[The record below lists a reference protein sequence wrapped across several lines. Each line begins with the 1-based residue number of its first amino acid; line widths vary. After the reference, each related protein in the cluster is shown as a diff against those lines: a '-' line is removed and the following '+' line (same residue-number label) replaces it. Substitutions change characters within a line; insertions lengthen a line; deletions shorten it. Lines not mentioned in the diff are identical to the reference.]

1 MSENNNRPIRVALLG
16 AGTVGSQT
24 ARLLVE
30 QSDELASRVGRPM
43 ELVGVAVLDPSSVTD
58 PWIERSL
65 LTTDAAEL
73 ASRADIVI
81 ELIGGIEPART
92 FLLKAIESGASVVTA
107 NKALLAKHGPEL
119 YEAAARQGVDIYFEA
134 AVGGAIPIVRPLRE
148 SLVGD
153 KVLSVM
159 GIVNGTT
166 NYILDEMT
174 TKGIGFDEALG
185 DAQAKGFAE
194 ADPTADIE
202 GHDAAAKAAIM
213 ALLAFH
219 TDVRIDD
226 VPVEGIAH
234 ITAGDIAAA
243 SAEHKV
249 IKLLA
254 VVEQMDAGISARVH
268 PALLDETHPLATVH
282 GSFNAV
288 FVKAE
293 AADDLMFY
301 GRGAGG
307 APTASAVVGD
317 VVTEARHIAQHS
329 LGPVIP
335 IYANLPKAPLN
346 ASKAAFAVRFLIH
359 DRPGVLTAIAK
370 EFSDREISINGVNQD
385 IKPTQH
391 DPGYSGEVQQLRIVT
406 HLCDEITLRDAVK
419 AVSQLDAVTGDA
431 SIIRVLN

>member
-1 MSENNNRPIRVALLG
+1 MSENNNMPIRVALLG

-30 QSDELASRVGRPM
+30 QSKELASRIGRPM
-43 ELVGVAVLDPSSVTD
+43 ELVGIAVLDPGAVTD
-58 PWIERSL
+58 PWIDKSL

-73 ASRADIVI
+73 VTRADIVI
-81 ELIGGIEPART
+81 ELIGGIEPARS

-119 YEAAARQGVDIYFEA
+119 YEAAARHGVDIYFEA

-174 TKGIGFDEALG
+174 TKGIDFDEALK

-202 GHDAAAKAAIM
+202 GQDAAAKAAII

-226 VPVEGIAH
+226 VPVEGITH
-234 ITAGDIAAA
+234 VTAGDIAAA
-243 SAEHKV
+243 TAEHKI

-254 VVEQMDAGISARVH
+254 VVQQTDAGISARVY
-268 PALLDETHPLATVH
+268 PELLDEQHPLATVH
-282 GSFNAV
+282 RSFNAV

-317 VVTEARHIAQHS
+317 VVTEARHIAQKS

-335 IYANLPKAPLN
+335 IYANLPKAPLD

-370 EFSDREISINGVNQD
+370 E
-385 IKPTQH
+385 
-391 DPGYSGEVQQLRIVT
+391 
-406 HLCDEITLRDAVK
+406 
-419 AVSQLDAVTGDA
+419 
-431 SIIRVLN
+431 